1 MAVSKKRTKKTKSK
15 SKNPR
20 TLIRNRTR
28 KLALSLFEGF
38 NIATGNT
45 KHISAILKEKQ
56 LTRSLTDREQEIGS
70 KAIEITKRC
79 TELLT
84 SADNELDELRQLT
97 KSEMPVGEWM
107 THYELHSEDVLVKW
121 ESKLTDIAIDIQD
134 SLFAL
139 EELSR

>member
-20 TLIRNRTR
+20 TLLRNRTR
-28 KLALSLFEGF
+28 KTALSLFEGF
-38 NIATGNT
+38 NIATGNA

-56 LTRSLTDREQEIGS
+56 EVSVLSARHIEIG
-70 KAIEITKRC
+70 KMAIEITDRC
-79 TELLT
+79 TEMLED
-84 SADNELDELRQLT
+84 ADKELDELRQLT

-107 THYELHSEDVLVKW
+107 DTYGLRAEDVLVKW
-121 ESKLTDIAIDIQD
+121 EGKLTDLAIDIQD
-134 SLFAL
+134 SLFML